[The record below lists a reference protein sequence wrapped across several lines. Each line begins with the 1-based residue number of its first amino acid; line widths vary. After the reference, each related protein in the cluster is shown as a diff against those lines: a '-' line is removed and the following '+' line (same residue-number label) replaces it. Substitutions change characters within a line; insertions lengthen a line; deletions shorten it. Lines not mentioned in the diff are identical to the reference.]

1 MLLELVMD
9 HLDDDDA
16 WADADAAAER
26 YARFVREG
34 GGGDAVVGGTRDRVD
49 PSLP

>member
-1 MLLELVMD
+1 MLAMD

-16 WADADAAAER
+16 WADADVEAER

-34 GGGDAVVGGTRDRVD
+34 GGHSILVGEVQG
-49 PSLP
+49 